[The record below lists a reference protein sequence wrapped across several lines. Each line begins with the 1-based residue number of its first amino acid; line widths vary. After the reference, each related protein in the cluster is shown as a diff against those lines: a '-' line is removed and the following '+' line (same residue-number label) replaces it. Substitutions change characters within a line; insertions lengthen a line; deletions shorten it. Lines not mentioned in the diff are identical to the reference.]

1 MRERFV
7 NIWRFM
13 NILFLLSLWTIQ
25 DESIVSFLFIVAL
38 TILVCLRWR
47 FQLPTWTVLIDIV
60 ICALF
65 MPFWSVGV
73 FGFALP
79 LFESITRGKYAYII
93 PIVILIPIGDVYSVL
108 LFWFLFQAGFLG
120 VLVRLWKKQRDLYIS
135 EADSERRARYE
146 LENMRNELLRANR
159 QTAQLAEL
167 SERNR
172 IARDLHDH
180 VGHDLTGASLAMDT
194 FEHLEGKEAD
204 AMLQE
209 IKLRITRSAARLRD
223 TVHDMI
229 PVTRMGADVLEH
241 IADEFNH
248 TAVSFQKSGDM
259 NEVPVH
265 YWSLLEPCLK
275 EALTNVAR
283 HSDATRV
290 DIQLDITATIVRMS
304 VQDNGTDSADSS
316 EGRGLR
322 NLKLRARAAGGSLSV
337 DTASGHLIVCV
348 LPLQKEEEMR

>member
-1 MRERFV
+1 MRESFV
-7 NIWRFM
+7 TIWRFI

-25 DESIVSFLFIVAL
+25 AESIISFLLIVSLA
-38 TILVCLRWR
+38 ILVCLRWR
-47 FQLPTWTVLIDIV
+47 FQLPAWTVLIDII

-65 MPFWSVGV
+65 IPVWSASV

-79 LFESITRGKYAYII
+79 LFESILRGKYAYII
-93 PIVILIPIGDVYSVL
+93 PIVVLIPIGDVYSVF

-120 VLVRLWKKQRDLYIS
+120 LLARQWKRQRDLYIS
-135 EADSERRARYE
+135 EADRERYARYE
-146 LENMRNELLRANR
+146 LENMKNELLKANR

-194 FEHLEGKEAD
+194 FEHLEGKD
-204 AMLQE
+204 AEEMLQE

-223 TVHDMI
+223 TVHDMT

-241 IADEFNH
+241 IVDEFNQAD
-248 TAVSFQKSGDM
+248 TNFQKSGDM
-259 NEVPVH
+259 SQVPVH

-283 HSDATRV
+283 HSDATNV
-290 DIQLDITATIVRMS
+290 DVQLDVTASIVRLS
-304 VQDNGTDSADSS
+304 VRDNGTASTDSS
-316 EGRGLR
+316 EGTGLR

-337 DTASGHLIVCV
+337 DTAFGHLVVCV
-348 LPLQKEEEMR
+348 LPLGKEEEDR